1 MILAVIKKNNQPII
15 MKVIKGAFRFFIAWV
30 IVLYLLFGTSIIY
43 KVSSGSREI
52 QKLTELSQYNGYKV
66 KKLKTDWFGNWVV
79 IKKGLDEEVLNCSD
93 SIFAQLSVGKS
104 IGK

>member
-1 MILAVIKKNNQPII
+1 
-15 MKVIKGAFRFFIAWV
+15 MKFFKAAAKFLIAWV

-43 KVSSGSREI
+43 KVSSGTREI
-52 QKLTELSQYNGYKV
+52 QKLTELSQYNGYTV
-66 KKLKTDWFGNWVV
+66 RKLKTDWFGNWVV
-79 IKKGLDEEVLNCSD
+79 IRKGLDEEVLNCSD